1 MQKAKSQ
8 SLNSLILGDTADYKD
23 FPDMRFTLNTTNNI
37 ALAGYP
43 GYLLNGT
50 FRDPTSEALQRFT
63 NIGAI
68 IGDRAS
74 VASVYTQ

>member
-1 MQKAKSQ
+1 M
-8 SLNSLILGDTADYKD
+8 
-23 FPDMRFTLNTTNNI
+23 
-37 ALAGYP
+37 AGYP

-50 FRDPTSEALQRFT
+50 FRYSTSEALQRFT